1 MRMTTN
7 ELIKEI
13 LDLTDKAKLAEM
25 YKESTN
31 QLEKKCFELQN
42 EIDSLKK
49 EMSLLSQKMIKLQ
62 MDLCLME
69 SDKDNEV
76 TQETLEILMDQYH
89 NKENSQNENDNN
101 GSV

>member
-1 MRMTTN
+1 
-7 ELIKEI
+7 
-13 LDLTDKAKLAEM
+13 
-25 YKESTN
+25 
-31 QLEKKCFELQN
+31 
-42 EIDSLKK
+42 
-49 EMSLLSQKMIKLQ
+49 MSLLSQKMIKLQ